1 MIWLVGLVIVIIVGI
16 GGTIYL
22 SCAISRFGLIQK
34 ASGEKKWLSRLIAFA
49 VLLAGFALFAVLLSV
64 TDAIVILL
72 HLLFFFLV
80 FGLFFRIAGKGSG
93 KRSKTCWQG

>member
-1 MIWLVGLVIVIIVGI
+1 MIWLVGLVIVVIVGI
-16 GGTIYL
+16 GGTVYL

-49 VLLAGFALFAVLLSV
+49 MLLAGFALFAVLLSV

-72 HLLFFFLV
+72 YLLFFFLGFV
-80 FGLFFRIAGKGSG
+80 
-93 KRSKTCWQG
+93 